1 MNSIHKLKNNF
12 KKLMSQSK
20 KSYDNKLNLIFQ
32 EKDSIINIIERIKKK
47 LPFMKYF
54 VSIFC
59 VSKNIFII

>member
-1 MNSIHKLKNNF
+1 
-12 KKLMSQSK
+12 MSQSK

-59 VSKNIFII
+59 VSKNVFII